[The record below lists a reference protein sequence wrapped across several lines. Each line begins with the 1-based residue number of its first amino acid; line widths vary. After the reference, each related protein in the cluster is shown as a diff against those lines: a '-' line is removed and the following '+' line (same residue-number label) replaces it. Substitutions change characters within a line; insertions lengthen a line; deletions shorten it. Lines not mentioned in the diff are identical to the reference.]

1 MLDDVGVMG
10 LLPGLAVATG
20 PWATQ
25 LPPTLLGEATSSPL
39 GSMSSNDMLISSV
52 AEFGLVAVK
61 TSEAVPFRGML
72 AAAKLLASLR
82 GATTR
87 RADTVKV
94 PVLLLAPA
102 PLSKEE
108 LGPVVVFFRPPVL
121 TAAPT

>member
-61 TSEAVPFRGML
+61 TSEVVPFRGML
-72 AAAKLLASLR
+72 AAAKLLASVGR
-82 GATTR
+82 ATTG
-87 RADTVKV
+87 AAFTVKV
-94 PVLLLAPA
+94 AVLLVAPA
-102 PLSKEE
+102 PLSKSEIA
-108 LGPVVVFFRPPVL
+108 PVVLFFTPVSL
-121 TAAPT
+121 AT